1 MHAMKGPYSTAPTKA
16 LQSRHLA
23 ATDGGNIRM
32 ISEGCSNAGSIL
44 DHFVLFHPDIELLD
58 FGDPKIFQMCR
69 RLFESRFCSLFPR
82 IRAAADQTD
91 DSIQNSFDCL
101 LLLVFIE
108 ENLHL
113 ALHSARGV
121 IRDSPDRSRTG
132 VNIRVFSTL
141 SQDTNRCGRL
151 SGLVAFQA
159 PVEIVS

>member
-1 MHAMKGPYSTAPTKA
+1 MAKGWFYGRTSRFGDMHAMKGPYSTAATKA
-16 LQSRHLA
+16 PQSRHLA

-91 DSIQNSFDCL
+91 DSIQT
-101 LLLVFIE
+101 
-108 ENLHL
+108 HL
-113 ALHSARGV
+113 
-121 IRDSPDRSRTG
+121 
-132 VNIRVFSTL
+132 
-141 SQDTNRCGRL
+141 
-151 SGLVAFQA
+151 
-159 PVEIVS
+159 IVSFCWFSSRRTSTSRFTLRGE